1 MKQATNPFAPIPL
14 WRKRLPGYAAMG
26 AATVAMAIGLIAMQ
40 HARTTVAGTLL
51 PVSEADAAAYGI
63 SAVYQL
69 DNGSYRVEGSQKGFQ
84 SDVQAA
90 VTLDAEGNVSAV
102 EILSQAETDSLG
114 GQCVDPEF
122 TSQYQGAAPFTLAGK
137 SYTVTD
143 PLTGAAYAAAGAAE
157 EQPAAAEEQPAAAE
171 DLDPAHWNVSDT
183 SPETEATRRMYAA
196 GLTLSALNGEPLADE
211 LIPPMD
217 TSAEAVARRKLYAA
231 GLSKSAQDGEEQALP
246 YADWSAEKQAAYRL
260 AQAELTTGQTSA
272 GAVSADLTEVDAL
285 SGATI
290 TSTAVTNVVN
300 NSYFYVTEVLRA
312 E

>member
-1 MKQATNPFAPIPL
+1 MKQATNPFAPVPL

-26 AATVAMAIGLIAMQ
+26 VATIALAVGLTTLQ
-40 HARTTVAGTLL
+40 SARTTVAGTLL
-51 PVSEADAAAYGI
+51 PVSEADAATYGI

-69 DNGSYRVEGSQKGFQ
+69 DDGSYRVEGSQKGFQ

-90 VTLDAEGNVSAV
+90 VTIDAEGNVSAV
-102 EILSQAETDSLG
+102 EILSQDETENLG
-114 GQCVDPEF
+114 GQCVNPEF

-143 PLTGAAYAAAGAAE
+143 PVTGAAYAAAGASSEAS
-157 EQPAAAEEQPAAAE
+157 AAE
-171 DLDPAHWNVSDT
+171 DFDPAQWNVSDT
-183 SPETEATRRMYAA
+183 SPEAEATRRMYAA

-211 LIPPMD
+211 LIPPID

-246 YADWSAEKQAAYRL
+246 YADWSAEKQAAYQL

-290 TSTAVTNVVN
+290 TSAAVTNIVN

>member
-26 AATVAMAIGLIAMQ
+26 AATVAMAVGLIAMQ

-51 PVSEADAAAYGI
+51 PVSETDAAAYGI

-114 GQCVDPEF
+114 GQCVNPEF

-143 PLTGAAYAAAGAAE
+143 PATGAAYAFADASSEAS
-157 EQPAAAEEQPAAAE
+157 AAE
-171 DLDPAHWNVSDT
+171 DFDPAQWNVSDT
-183 SPETEATRRMYAA
+183 SPEAEATRRMYAA

-211 LIPPMD
+211 LAPPLD
-217 TSAEAVARRKLYAA
+217 SSAEAVARRKLYAA
-231 GLSKSAQDGEEQALP
+231 GLSKSARDGEEQALP
-246 YADWSAEKQAAYRL
+246 YADWSAEKQAAYQL

-290 TSTAVTNVVN
+290 TSTAVTNIVN